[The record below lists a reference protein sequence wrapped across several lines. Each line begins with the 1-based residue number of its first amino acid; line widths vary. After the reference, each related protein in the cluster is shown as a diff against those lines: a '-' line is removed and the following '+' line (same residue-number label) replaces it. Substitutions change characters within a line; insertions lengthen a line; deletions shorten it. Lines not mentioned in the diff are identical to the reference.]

1 MIILLYHGVTSVS
14 YTGVR
19 NCNGKHI
26 PERLFLEQMKILKKN
41 YHLLS
46 INDIVEY
53 TRHGMALP
61 PNAVVVTFD
70 DGFRNNFENAA
81 PILTDLKIPT
91 TFYISAGMINTNLIF
106 WVDKLELAF
115 THSKKKILELKISN
129 LNKTYSLSTIESR
142 ISALEEV
149 KMICKQTPLQQ
160 RHALVDEVLALLDVD
175 PYDFVSDDNLA
186 MDWRELRTLSD
197 QPLFEIGGHNMYHD
211 VFTSLNE
218 EDLQLEV
225 SLTIDLLRYHLK
237 KKIIHYS
244 YPEGGSKHFDKKCIE
259 ILKSSGIVCCP
270 TAIDGVNEDV
280 QFEDLFYLKR
290 IMPYFKNRQFPCQ

>member
-1 MIILLYHGVTSVS
+1 MIMLLYHGVTSTS
-14 YTGVR
+14 YAGVR

-46 INDIVEY
+46 VNDIVEY
-53 TRHGMALP
+53 TKNGVDLP
-61 PNAVVVTFD
+61 KKSVVITFD
-70 DGFRNNFENAA
+70 DGFRNNFKNAA

-106 WVDKLELAF
+106 WVDQLELAF
-115 THSKKKILELKISN
+115 TYSKKKTLSLKDSNIS
-129 LNKTYSLSTIESR
+129 KTYSLDTNESR
-142 ISALEEV
+142 IFALEEV
-149 KMICKQTPLQQ
+149 KMICKQVPLQQ
-160 RHALVDEVLALLDVD
+160 RRELVAQVLSLLDVE

-211 VFTSLNE
+211 VFTSINE
-218 EDLQLEV
+218 ADLQLEV

-244 YPEGGSKHFDKKCIE
+244 YPEGGLRHFDKKCIK

-280 QFEDLFYLKR
+280 QFEDLFHLKR
-290 IMPYFKNRQFPCQ
+290 IMPYFKNREFPCQ